1 MSKKRNRG
9 KISKEQITS
18 IAEKIIYIVLESED
32 DYEATYAVEEVLEE
46 LLLLDEGARTVER
59 LRRQYVI
66 SDREK
71 ERIERDEEV

>member
-9 KISKEQITS
+9 KVDKEQITS

-46 LLLLDEGARTVER
+46 LLLLDEGARTVDR

-66 SDREK
+66 SDRE
-71 ERIERDEEV
+71 IEKLKRDEEV

>member
-1 MSKKRNRG
+1 MSKKRKRG

-32 DYEATYAVEEVLEE
+32 DYEAKYAVEEQLQK

-66 SDREK
+66 SDWRNG
-71 ERIERDEEV
+71 RDEEV

>member
-1 MSKKRNRG
+1 MSSKRIRGTVTKK
-9 KISKEQITS
+9 QITS

-46 LLLLDEGARTVER
+46 LLLLDEGARTVDR